1 MKNKKPGDKNNW
13 KAEWTKEAGSKMV
26 QSLAILFNRVEEE
39 NKILMQQRE
48 TKLKSVYKGGNKERI
63 LCKVYERVKELQKEN
78 KHGNISNM
86 QTAEKKGK

>member
-1 MKNKKPGDKNNW
+1 MKNKKSGDKNNW
-13 KAEWTKEAGSKMV
+13 KAKWTKEGGSKMV

-39 NKILMQQRE
+39 NKILIQQRE

-86 QTAEKKGK
+86 QTAEKKDK